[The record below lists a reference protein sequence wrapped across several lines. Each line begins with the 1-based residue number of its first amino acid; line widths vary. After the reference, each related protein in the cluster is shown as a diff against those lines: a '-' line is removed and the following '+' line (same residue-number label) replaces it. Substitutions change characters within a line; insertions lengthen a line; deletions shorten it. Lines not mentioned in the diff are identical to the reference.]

1 MCKAVDKRMVM
12 TDVQVLEKHGGK
24 SGNFVA

>member
-1 MCKAVDKRMVM
+1 VDKRMVM